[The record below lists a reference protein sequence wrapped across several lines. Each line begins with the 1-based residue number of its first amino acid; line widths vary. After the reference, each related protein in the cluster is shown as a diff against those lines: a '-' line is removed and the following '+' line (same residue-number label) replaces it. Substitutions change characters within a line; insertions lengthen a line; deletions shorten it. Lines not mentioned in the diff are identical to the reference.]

1 MVTQGAKK
9 DSSLHQFVEK
19 MYTVEQTPAF
29 VPGKVLY
36 IRETGKR
43 IHRRCVCVCVRV
55 CVRVC
60 MCACVRVCVR
70 VCVCVCVRTCMCV
83 CMCVLHVYTGIYK

>member
-9 DSSLHQFVEK
+9 DNSLHNFVEK
-19 MYTVEQTPAF
+19 MYTVEQTPGF

-43 IHRRCVCVCVRV
+43 IHRRCVCVCV
-55 CVRVC
+55 CL
-60 MCACVRVCVR
+60 
-70 VCVCVCVRTCMCV
+70 CVCVSVCKCV
-83 CMCVLHVYTGIYK
+83 HVYMYVRV

>member
-9 DSSLHQFVEK
+9 DNLHNFVEK

-43 IHRRCVCVCVRV
+43 IHRRC
-55 CVRVC
+55 
-60 MCACVRVCVR
+60 A
-70 VCVCVCVRTCMCV
+70 CV
-83 CMCVLHVYTGIYK
+83 CMCTCVYVNVYVRV